1 MAFIADQIMRIKPS
15 ATIAVTDKARAL
27 KAAGRDVI
35 GLGAGEPDFDTPD
48 NIKEA
53 AIKAIRDGKASKY
66 TAVDGI
72 AELKAAVS
80 RKFKREN
87 ELDYKPSQIIIGTG
101 GKQVLYNAL
110 VATLNPGDEVIIPAP
125 YWVSYPDMVLLAG
138 GEPVEVVT
146 TMESGFKMK
155 PEALERAITPK
166 TKWIIFN
173 SPSNPTGAAYT
184 RAELKAVTDVL
195 VRHPHVHVMADDMYE
210 HLVYDDF
217 QFFSPA
223 QLEPRLYE
231 RTLTVNGVSKAYCMT
246 GWRIGYAGGP
256 EAADQDHGDDPV
268 AVDLES
274 DGGGAMGRG
283 RGARRAAGF
292 HRQAQQDLQGAARP
306 VRLHAQPGQRHP
318 MPEAGRRVLRLSVLR
333 RHHGQDRADR
343 QKARH
348 RRGFRHRASGS
359 PKASRWCRARRSASA
374 LRSASP
380 TPRRPARWRKPARA
394 SSASAGI
401 CSRRHS
407 GARASASPESI
418 VPAVKIVTLS

>member
-1 MAFIADQIMRIKPS
+1 MGFLADTVSRVKPS

-48 NIKEA
+48 NIKQA
-53 AIKAIRDGKASKY
+53 AIKAIQAGKASKY

-72 AELKAAVS
+72 PELKAAIS

-87 ELDYKPSQIIIGTG
+87 KLDYKPGQIIVGTG

-138 GEPVEVVT
+138 GTPVEVVT
-146 TMESGFKMK
+146 HMADGFKMK
-155 PEALERAITPK
+155 PEALEKAITPR

-195 VRHPHVHVMADDMYE
+195 AKHPHVWVMTDDMYE

-217 QFFSPA
+217 VFTTPA
-223 QLEPRLYE
+223 EVEPSLYE

-256 EAADQDHGDDPV
+256 EPLIKAMATIQSQSTSNPAAVSQWAAVEALDGPQDFIPKHNAIFKERRDLCVSMLNQANGIKCPKPEGAFYVYPSCAGTMGRTAPTGNKLATDEDFVTELLETEGV
-268 AVDLES
+268 AVVQGTPFGVGPAFRISYATKTEDLEE
-274 DGGGAMGRG
+274 AC
-283 RGARRAAGF
+283 RRI
-292 HRQAQQDLQGAARP
+292 
-306 VRLHAQPGQRHP
+306 QRFC
-318 MPEAGRRVLRLSVLR
+318 GNL
-333 RHHGQDRADR
+333 
-343 QKARH
+343 K
-348 RRGFRHRASGS
+348 
-359 PKASRWCRARRSASA
+359 
-374 LRSASP
+374 
-380 TPRRPARWRKPARA
+380 
-394 SSASAGI
+394 
-401 CSRRHS
+401 
-407 GARASASPESI
+407 
-418 VPAVKIVTLS
+418 